1 MNDEPLTIKTLPLNE
16 DRLPKVIF
24 LDAVG
29 TLFGVKGGVGEVYS
43 AIALKFGVEVNAAD
57 LDRAFF
63 KSFKESTP
71 PVFPGIDRQPLALKD
86 AEYQWW
92 KAIAKKTF
100 TEVKVIDRFVDFEK
114 FFSQLYE
121 HFATE
126 QPWYIYNDVLP
137 ALINWQEKEIELGII
152 SNFDTRLDRVL
163 ESLNLKQFFRSITIS
178 SVVGAA
184 KPDSRIFMKALA
196 IHNYNPEL
204 SWHIGDSLTEDYY
217 GATAIGMK
225 SFWLDRS

>member
-1 MNDEPLTIKTLPLNE
+1 MNHQPLTIKKLPLNE

-29 TLFGVKGGVGEVYS
+29 TLFGVKGSVGEVYS
-43 AIALKFGVEVNAAD
+43 SIARNWGVEVTADD
-57 LDRAFF
+57 LDRAFI
-63 KSFKESTP
+63 KSFKASTP
-71 PVFPGIDRQPLALKD
+71 PIFPEINQQSLALKD

-92 KAIAKKTF
+92 CAIAKKTF
-100 TEVKVIDRFVDFEK
+100 AEVKVIDRFVDFEK
-114 FFSQLYE
+114 FFAQLYE
-121 HFATE
+121 HFATA

-137 ALINWQEKEIELGII
+137 ALINWQEKEVELGII

-178 SVVGAA
+178 SVAGAA
-184 KPDSRIFMKALA
+184 KPDSHIFMQALA
-196 IHNYNPEL
+196 MNNYDPDRA
-204 SWHIGDSLTEDYY
+204 WHIGDSLTEDYY
-217 GATAIGMK
+217 GARRVGIK

>member
-1 MNDEPLTIKTLPLNE
+1 MNDEPLKIKTLSINE

-43 AIALKFGVEVNAAD
+43 AIALNWGVEVNAAD

-63 KSFKESTP
+63 KSFKASTP
-71 PVFPGIDRQPLALKD
+71 PVFPEIDRHSSALQE

-92 KAIAKKTF
+92 NTIAKKTF
-100 TEVKVIDRFVDFEK
+100 TEVKAIDRFVDFEK
-114 FFSQLYE
+114 FFAQLYE
-121 HFATE
+121 HFATDR
-126 QPWYIYNDVLP
+126 PWYIYNDVLP
-137 ALINWQEKEIELGII
+137 ALINWQEKEVELGII

-178 SVVGAA
+178 SVAGAA

-196 IHNYNPEL
+196 TNNYDPEL
-204 SWHIGDSLTEDYY
+204 AWYIGDSLTEDYY
-217 GATAIGMK
+217 GAMAVGMK

>member
-1 MNDEPLTIKTLPLNE
+1 MNHKPLTIKKLPINS

-29 TLFGVKGGVGEVYS
+29 TLFGVKDSVGEVYS
-43 AIALKFGVEVNAAD
+43 AIARHWGVEISAAD
-57 LDRAFF
+57 LDRAFI
-63 KSFKESTP
+63 KSFKASTP
-71 PVFPGIDRQPLALKD
+71 PVFPEINQQPLALRD

-92 KAIAKKTF
+92 SAIAVKTF
-100 TEVKVIDRFVDFEK
+100 TEVKVINRFVDFEK
-114 FFSQLYE
+114 FFAQLYE
-121 HFATE
+121 HFATA

-163 ESLNLKQFFRSITIS
+163 ESLDLKRFFRSITIS
-178 SVVGAA
+178 SVAGAA
-184 KPDSRIFMKALA
+184 KPDSHIFMKALA
-196 IHNYNPEL
+196 THNYNPDRA
-204 SWHIGDSLTEDYY
+204 WHIGDSLTEDYY
-217 GATAIGMK
+217 GAMSVGIK